1 MNALILWLN
10 KRKVIALVTSLLY
23 FAATVLLHEKVS
35 KISVWLQKS
44 LTLKL
49 YNTLITIF
57 SISVAIFFSIYPLLK
72 FKKAERE
79 VLKVFYLF
87 FAFLLAVVSY
97 NTLIASNIEAIHFP
111 QYAFLTLPVFALT
124 MSFSETLLSVSL
136 LGALDEAY
144 QYFIFKNWT
153 YFDFNDILLNVIG
166 GCLGVAFLFIVLNKE
181 TFLSRQDPR
190 GLMKS
195 PAFVTTAGLL
205 MAALVLS
212 AVGLLQVYPP
222 HDGSKAFI
230 LLSKKPPPESFW
242 ISFKWGKRYHILSPM
257 EGIALYG
264 ALIGCYTFMDRK
276 ARSGNG

>member
-10 KRKVIALVTSLLY
+10 ERKVIALITSLLY
-23 FAATVLLHEKVS
+23 FAANVLLHEKVS

-49 YNTLITIF
+49 YNTVITIF

-72 FKKAERE
+72 FQQAERK

-87 FAFLLAVVSY
+87 FAFLLAAVSY

-136 LGALDEAY
+136 LGALDEAH
-144 QYFIFKNWT
+144 QYFILKNWT
-153 YFDFNDILLNVIG
+153 YFDFNDIFLNVIG

-181 TFLSRQDPR
+181 TLLSRQNPR

-195 PAFVTTAGLL
+195 PAFVITAGLL
-205 MAALVLS
+205 MAALVLG
-212 AVGLLQVYPP
+212 AVGLLQVYPA

-242 ISFKWGKRYHILSPM
+242 ISFKWGKRYHILSPI

-264 ALIGCYTFMDRK
+264 VLIGCYTFMDRK
-276 ARSGNG
+276 THS